1 MRSLFFLFS
10 VFYFS
15 AIQAKSSWIGE
26 WIASDQWQS
35 EFRISINDDG
45 TASSNYGSGETGSWK
60 FTDGN
65 LKIIWDSGKTDYFF
79 SGVMG
84 FQRIRKNK
92 NESYTSG
99 LRRLSD

>member
-1 MRSLFFLFS
+1 MKTLIMVSSLL
-10 VFYFS
+10 YF
-15 AIQAKSSWIGE
+15 AYVQAKNIWIGE
-26 WIASDQWQS
+26 WVASDQWQS
-35 EFRISINDDG
+35 EFLISINDDG

-60 FTDGN
+60 FIDGN

-99 LRRLSD
+99 LKRLSD

>member
-1 MRSLFFLFS
+1 MRPLILLFS
-10 VFYFS
+10 VFYFYVV
-15 AIQAKSSWIGE
+15 QAKNSWVGE

-35 EFRISINDDG
+35 EFSISINDDG
-45 TASSNYGSGETGSWK
+45 TASSDYGSGEIGSWK
-60 FTDGN
+60 LIDGN

-99 LRRLSD
+99 LKKLSD

>member
-1 MRSLFFLFS
+1 MRPLILLFS
-10 VFYFS
+10 VFYFYVV
-15 AIQAKSSWIGE
+15 QAKNSWVGE

-35 EFRISINDDG
+35 EFSISINDDG
-45 TASSNYGSGETGSWK
+45 TASSDYGSGEIGSWK
-60 FTDGN
+60 LIDGN
-65 LKIIWDSGKTDYFF
+65 LEIIWDSGKTDYFF

-99 LRRLSD
+99 LKKLSD

>member
-1 MRSLFFLFS
+1 MKTLIFVFSLL
-10 VFYFS
+10 YFTFV
-15 AIQAKSSWIGE
+15 QAKNIWIGE
-26 WIASDQWQS
+26 WVASDQWQS
-35 EFRISINDDG
+35 EFLISINNDG

-65 LKIIWDSGKTDYFF
+65 LEIIWDSGKTDYFF

-92 NESYTSG
+92 SESYTSG
-99 LRRLSD
+99 LKRLSD